1 MVEIIPASIWS
12 FAFTSVV
19 AGPFLFNLF
28 SAVLG
33 VFGMN
38 YILAPP
44 DDKKKY
50 VRLITG
56 LIVVAVLLSS
66 WTAYENARQMQQ
78 TDVDKRIAEAQKKED
93 QKILKNATDTLKS
106 ISAQSQDISTQNRE
120 ISGQNQSMNDQI
132 KRLADA
138 AHVSSG
144 KSTAEVVQ
152 SIIDKLPK
160 GTVKAEANGTGSNAT
175 ANQTGPVTN
184 GSGILTIG
192 QTGGTNTIT
201 VQGQKRSTREIYV
214 DGESVGKLCGN
225 VTSNGGIPETYNFSC
240 VAFIGSLAPTTD
252 LEFKNFRL
260 KCDSF
265 QSRAFGIDAGEQIT
279 NCQVIGNL

>member
-33 VFGMN
+33 VLGMN

-50 VRLITG
+50 VQLITW
-56 LIVVAVLLSS
+56 LIVVAVLLST

-78 TDVDKRIAEAQKKED
+78 ADVDKRTAEAQRKED

-106 ISAQSQDISTQNRE
+106 ISAQSQDISTQNKE

-152 SIIDKLPK
+152 SI
-160 GTVKAEANGTGSNAT
+160 
-175 ANQTGPVTN
+175 
-184 GSGILTIG
+184 
-192 QTGGTNTIT
+192 
-201 VQGQKRSTREIYV
+201 
-214 DGESVGKLCGN
+214 
-225 VTSNGGIPETYNFSC
+225 
-240 VAFIGSLAPTTD
+240 
-252 LEFKNFRL
+252 
-260 KCDSF
+260 
-265 QSRAFGIDAGEQIT
+265 
-279 NCQVIGNL
+279 